1 MDITKPF
8 TIWVV
13 YSVLVVLLKLFYFTS
28 MWWLAVSVLI
38 VLPPLTATAYLV
50 TRFFDGLPK

>member
-13 YSVLVVLLKLFYFTS
+13 YSVLVVLLKLFYFTGI
-28 MWWLAVSVLI
+28 WWLAVSVLI
-38 VLPPLTATAYLV
+38 VLPPLAATAYLV
-50 TRFFDGLPK
+50 VRFLDGLPK

>member
-8 TIWVV
+8 TIWVI
-13 YSVLVVLLKLFYFTS
+13 YSVLVVLLKLLVFTN
-28 MWWLAVSVLI
+28 MWWLAVIVLI

-50 TRFFDGLPK
+50 VRFLDGLPK